1 MRIAYLAD
9 FYPPQNRGGAGVVA
23 QRLARHFS
31 SEGHEILVVS
41 TVQDA
46 RDAGRGD
53 VDGVRV
59 ARIYSRY
66 PERFRNYLGV
76 FNPRVL
82 SEVGGELERFQPDV
96 VHAHNVHHHLSF
108 GSLRAAARTGAP
120 VVLTSHDFLLF
131 CCDRLPCTPEP
142 SDFVPRWTGCA
153 RCQRLRYN
161 PARRILVRKIV
172 RSTVSEILAI
182 SDLMRNALELNGF
195 ERVTT
200 VHNGI
205 PLEDWP
211 PTGHST
217 RESGD
222 KSAGRPVVLLPGR
235 LTAFKGTEA
244 LLDAVSRLG
253 PSDRPAV
260 VFAGDNPRYE
270 RALLAYAQK
279 LGLRE
284 NVEITGWMDQ
294 AALRDTV
301 SNADVVVTPS
311 TYADPFNLGNIEAMS
326 TARPVVASSL
336 GGGPEIVVDG
346 ETGYLVNPADSGAFA
361 ARLEALLKDSAL
373 RRRFGLAGRN
383 RVEERFTLARQASL
397 TMESYLRAVAA

>member
-31 SEGHEILVVS
+31 SKGHEILVVT

-46 RDAGRGD
+46 RHAGREN
-53 VDGVRV
+53 VDGVQV
-59 ARIYSRY
+59 ARICSRY

-76 FNPRVL
+76 LNPRIL
-82 SEVGGELERFQPDV
+82 SEVGGELQEFQPDV

-161 PARRILVRKIV
+161 PARRILIRKIV
-172 RSTVSEILAI
+172 RSTVTEILAI
-182 SDLMRNALELNGF
+182 SDLMRNALKLNGF

-205 PLEDWP
+205 PLDDWP
-211 PTGHST
+211 PAGHST

-244 LLDAVSRLG
+244 LLDAVSRLD
-253 PSDRPAV
+253 PADRPAV

-270 RALLAYAQK
+270 PALLAYAHK

-294 AALRDTV
+294 AALRDAV
-301 SNADVVVTPS
+301 SNADVIVTPS

-346 ETGYLVNPADSGAFA
+346 ETGYLVNPADAGAFA
-361 ARLEALLKDSAL
+361 ARLEALLRDSAL
-373 RRRFGLAGRN
+373 RRRFGQAGRN
-383 RVEERFTLARQASL
+383 RVEERFTLARQAGL
-397 TMESYLRAVAA
+397 TMESYLRAIAA

>member
-9 FYPPQNRGGAGVVA
+9 FFPPQNRGGAGVVA
-23 QRLARHFS
+23 QRLASHFS
-31 SEGHEILVVS
+31 SRGHEILIVT
-41 TVQDA
+41 TVQDG
-46 RDAGRGD
+46 RDAGSHN
-53 VDGVRV
+53 VDGMRV

-76 FNPRVL
+76 FNPRIL
-82 SEVGGELERFQPDV
+82 SEVSRELQRFRPDV

-142 SDFVPRWTGCA
+142 SDFAPRWTGCA
-153 RCQRLRYN
+153 RCQRFRYN
-161 PARRILVRKIV
+161 PARRILIRKIV
-172 RSTVSEILAI
+172 RSTVTEILAI
-182 SDLMRNALELNGF
+182 SDLMRRALKLNGF
-195 ERVTT
+195 DRVTT

-205 PLEDWP
+205 PLDDWP
-211 PTGHST
+211 SAGHST

-244 LLDAVSRLG
+244 LLDAVSRLD
-253 PSDRPAV
+253 PVDRPAV

-270 RALLAYAQK
+270 PALLAYAHK

-294 AALRDTV
+294 AALHDAV
-301 SNADVVVTPS
+301 SNVDIVVTPS

-326 TARPVVASSL
+326 AARPVVASSL

-346 ETGYLVNPADSGAFA
+346 ETGYLVNPADAGAFA
-361 ARLEALLKDSAL
+361 ARLRALLKDSTL

-383 RVEERFTLARQASL
+383 RVEERFTLARQARL

>member
-23 QRLARHFS
+23 ERLAQHFS
-31 SEGHEILVVS
+31 SEGHDVLVVT
-41 TVQDA
+41 TVQDIGQ
-46 RDAGRGD
+46 DGGEN

-59 ARIYSRY
+59 ARIHSQY

-76 FNPRVL
+76 FNPRIL
-82 SEVGGELERFQPDV
+82 PKVGKELERFRPDV
-96 VHAHNVHHHLSF
+96 VHAHNVHQHLSF
-108 GSLRAAARTGAP
+108 GSLRVAAGTGAP

-142 SDFVPRWTGCA
+142 SDFLPRWTGCA
-153 RCQRLRYN
+153 RCQRFRFN
-161 PARRILVRKIV
+161 PARRMLIRKIV
-172 RSTVSEILAI
+172 RSTVAEILAI
-182 SDLMRNALELNGF
+182 SDLMRRALILNGF
-195 ERVTT
+195 ERATT
-200 VHNGI
+200 IHNGI
-205 PLEDWP
+205 PLKDWP
-211 PTGHST
+211 PSGHSI

-222 KSAGRPVVLLPGR
+222 NSAGRPVVLLPGR

-244 LLDAVSRLG
+244 LLDAISQLN
-253 PSDRPAV
+253 PANRPAV

-270 RALLAYAQK
+270 PALLAYARK
-279 LGLRE
+279 LGLRD
-284 NVEITGWMDQ
+284 NVKITGWMDQ
-294 AALRDTV
+294 AALRNAI

-336 GGGPEIVVDG
+336 GGGPEIVVHG
-346 ETGYLVNPADSGAFA
+346 ETGYLVDPADSGAFA
-361 ARLEALLKDSAL
+361 ARLAMLLKDSAL
-373 RRRFGLAGRN
+373 RKRFGLAGRK
-383 RVEERFTLARQASL
+383 RVEKRFTLARQARL

>member
-23 QRLARHFS
+23 QRLAQHFS
-31 SEGHEILVVS
+31 SEGHDVLVVT
-41 TVQDA
+41 TVQDTGH
-46 RDAGRGD
+46 AGGEN

-66 PERFRNYLGV
+66 PERFRNYLSV
-76 FNPRVL
+76 FNPRTL
-82 SEVGGELERFQPDV
+82 SQVGRELQRFQPDV

-108 GSLRAAARTGAP
+108 GSLRVAARTGAP

-142 SDFVPRWTGCA
+142 SDFVPRWAGCA
-153 RCQRLRYN
+153 RCQRLRFN
-161 PARRILVRKIV
+161 PVRRMLIRRIV
-172 RSTVSEILAI
+172 RSTVTEILAI
-182 SDLMRNALELNGF
+182 SDLMRRALRLNGF
-195 ERVTT
+195 ERVVTI
-200 VHNGI
+200 HNGI
-205 PLEDWP
+205 PLDDWP
-211 PTGHST
+211 PAGHST

-222 KSAGRPVVLLPGR
+222 QSAGRPVVLLPGR

-244 LLDAVSRLG
+244 LLEAVSRLD
-253 PSDRPAV
+253 PANRPDV

-270 RALLAYAQK
+270 PALLAYAHK

-294 AALRDTV
+294 SALRNAV

-346 ETGYLVNPADSGAFA
+346 ETGYLVNPADSETFA
-361 ARLEALLKDSAL
+361 ARLGALLKDSAL
-373 RRRFGLAGRN
+373 RKRFGLSGRN
-383 RVEERFTLARQASL
+383 RVEERFTLARQANL